1 MSVTTESIP
10 ITSFA
15 TLIIAPVQMLSAS
28 FSLAFLICTEI
39 VKNLLKTKR
48 SKKKKHNKIPMLAR
62 SILNSISEEL
72 KNNEISHEDFMT
84 VVRNR

>member
-15 TLIIAPVQMLSAS
+15 TLIIAPVQMLSAN
-28 FSLAFLICTEI
+28 FSLAFLICTKI

-48 SKKKKHNKIPMLAR
+48 SKKKKHNKIPMLTR

-72 KNNEISHEDFMT
+72 KNNEISHEDSMT